1 MPAPVKKP
9 RIYRLEFPPH
19 LDPALPY
26 QPPSLPVSVE
36 DECSA
41 GTDNQSTIDNAFGLP
56 GFDNFENII
65 DRGVFNIDLS
75 FLIPI
80 YLCIY

>member
-26 QPPSLPVSVE
+26 QPPILPVSGE
-36 DECSA
+36 EECLA
-41 GTDNQSTIDNAFGLP
+41 GTENQSTINNASGLP

-65 DRGVFNIDLS
+65 DRCV
-75 FLIPI
+75 
-80 YLCIY
+80 